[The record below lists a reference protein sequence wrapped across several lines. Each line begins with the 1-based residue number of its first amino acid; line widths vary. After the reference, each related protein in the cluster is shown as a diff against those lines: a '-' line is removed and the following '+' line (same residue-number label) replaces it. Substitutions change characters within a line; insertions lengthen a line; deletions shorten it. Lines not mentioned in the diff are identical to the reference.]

1 MKVFK
6 SARREAKQLFR
17 HCVVDEVLDEARVR
31 EVLRKVAESKPRGY
45 MAILSHL
52 ERLVKLEI
60 RRRTARVES
69 GVPLTPEL
77 TAQITNTLNQVY
89 GRGLNILFTQ
99 NPALVG
105 GLRIQVG
112 SDVYDGSIQGRLRKL
127 AETF

>member
-1 MKVFK
+1 M
-6 SARREAKQLFR
+6 
-17 HCVVDEVLDEARVR
+17 
-31 EVLRKVAESKPRGY
+31 
-45 MAILSHL
+45 
-52 ERLVKLEI
+52 KLEI